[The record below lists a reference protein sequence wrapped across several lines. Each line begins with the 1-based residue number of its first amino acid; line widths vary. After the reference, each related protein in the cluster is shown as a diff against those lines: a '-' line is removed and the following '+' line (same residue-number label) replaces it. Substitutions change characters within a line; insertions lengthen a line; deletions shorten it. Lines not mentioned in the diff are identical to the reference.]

1 MIDANE
7 IGRTGYKLFRE
18 TAMVPDKDKHELSF
32 KEIADTTRCLRNKL
46 KECTKY
52 AATSKQNMF
61 NCFIISAV
69 IAYLNN
75 CDLNLFMKIDEKLQI
90 ESELI

>member
-7 IGRTGYKLFRE
+7 IGRSGYKLFRE
-18 TAMVPDKDKHELSF
+18 TAVIPDKDKHDLSF
-32 KEIADTTRCLRNKL
+32 TEVAEITKSLRNRL

-52 AATSKQNMF
+52 AAKSKQNMF
-61 NCFIISAV
+61 NCFLISAV

-75 CDLNLFMKIDEKLQI
+75 CDLNLFMQIDEKLNI
-90 ESELI
+90 EDELI

>member
-7 IGRTGYKLFRE
+7 IGRSGYNLFRE
-18 TAMVPDKDKHELSF
+18 TAMVPDKDKHELTF
-32 KEIADTTRCLRNKL
+32 KEITDTTKDLRNRL

-52 AATSKQNMF
+52 ASKSKQNMF
-61 NCFIISAV
+61 NCFLISAV

-75 CDLNLFMKIDEKLQI
+75 CDLNLFMQIDEKMHV